1 MKFFMNTYIKRLLE
15 KDIIEN
21 SKSFPVIL
29 ICGPR
34 QVGKTTI
41 LEKLSNHQINYVSL
55 DDPLERKSAIEDP
68 SLFLETHKAPLI
80 IDEIQYATDLL
91 PYIKMKVDQVRLEA
105 FNSNVSSTGLYYLT
119 GSQMFTMMQN
129 VSESLAG
136 RVGII
141 DMYGLS
147 YSEIIGKEQ
156 DFFLPTLERCKKRE
170 EFPRPDVIEVFET
183 ILRGSFPALYQ
194 DKNISTEKFY
204 NGYLRTY
211 LERDI
216 RNLINIKEETKFL
229 NFMSAV
235 AARTGQELNYDNLA
249 RDAEIDNKTAKNW
262 LSFLRTSGLIFLLQ
276 PYSNNPTTRAIKSP
290 KMYFTDTGLACY
302 LAGYSDARTLEK
314 SAINGNIFET
324 YVVMEIVKSF
334 VNDNKDPRLY
344 LNFYR
349 DSNQVEIDLT
359 ITMNNIVY
367 PIEIKKTKSPNKS
380 MIKNFSILNKGE
392 KEIGEGG
399 IICMIDR
406 ILPLDNK
413 NIAIPIQCI

>member
-1 MKFFMNTYIKRLLE
+1 MNTYIKRLLE

-41 LEKLSNHQINYVSL
+41 LEKLSNRQINYVSL

-170 EFPRPDVIEVFET
+170 EFPRPDVMEVFET

>member
-1 MKFFMNTYIKRLLE
+1 MNIYIKRLLE
-15 KDIIEN
+15 DDIVEN

-41 LEKLSNHQINYVSL
+41 LEKLSGNNLNYVSL
-55 DDPLERKSAIEDP
+55 DDPLERKNAKEDP
-68 SLFLETHKAPLI
+68 SLFLENHKTPLI
-80 IDEIQYATDLL
+80 IDEIQYATELL
-91 PYIKMKVDQVRLEA
+91 PYIKMQVDKARLEA
-105 FNSNVSSTGLYYLT
+105 LKSDTKCTGLYYLT

-147 YSEIIGKEQ
+147 YSEIIGEEQ
-156 DFFLPTLERCKKRE
+156 HYFLPTKEKCIEREGIKRPE
-170 EFPRPDVIEVFET
+170 TLEVFEK
-183 ILRGSFPALYQ
+183 IIRGSFPALYQ
-194 DKNISTEKFY
+194 NENISTEKFY
-204 NGYLRTY
+204 NSYLRTY

-216 RNLINIKEETKFL
+216 RDIITIKEETKFL
-229 NFMSAV
+229 TFMSAV
-235 AARTGQELNYDNLA
+235 AARTGQEINYDNIA
-249 RDAEIDNKTAKNW
+249 KDAQIDSNTAKNW
-262 LSFLRTSGLIFLLQ
+262 LSILRTSGLIFLLQ
-276 PYSNNPTTRAIKSP
+276 PYSNNPTTRAIKTP

-302 LAGYSDARTLEK
+302 LAGYSDAKTLER
-314 SAINGNIFET
+314 SAINGNMFET

-349 DSNQVEIDLT
+349 DSNQVEIDLIIT
-359 ITMNNIVY
+359 INNTVY
-367 PIEIKKTKSPNKS
+367 PIEIKKSKNPDKS
-380 MIKNFSILNKGE
+380 MIKNFRILNKGE

-399 IICMIDR
+399 VICMVEKIVPIDE
-406 ILPLDNK
+406 K

>member
-1 MKFFMNTYIKRLLE
+1 MNSYIKRLLE
-15 KDIIEN
+15 DDIIEN
-21 SKSFPVIL
+21 SKAFPVIL
-29 ICGPR
+29 VCGPR

-41 LEKLSNHQINYVSL
+41 LEKLSNNKINYVSL
-55 DDPLERKSAIEDP
+55 DDPLERKNAIEDP
-68 SLFLETHKAPLI
+68 ALFLENHKPPLI
-80 IDEIQYATDLL
+80 IDEIQYATGLL
-91 PYIKMKVDQVRLEA
+91 PYIKMRVDQIRLGA
-105 FNSNVSSTGLYYLT
+105 FQNDIPSTGLYYLT

-147 YSEIIGKEQ
+147 YSELIEKTQ
-156 DFFLPTLERCKKRE
+156 TYFLPTMERCKKRE
-170 EFPRPDVIEVFET
+170 TYPRPETLEVFEK
-183 ILRGSFPALYQ
+183 IIRGSFPALYQ
-194 DKNISTEKFY
+194 NENISTEKFY

-229 NFMSAV
+229 TFMSAA
-235 AARTGQELNYDNLA
+235 AARTGQELNYDSLA
-249 RDAEIDNKTAKNW
+249 RDAEIDNKTAKSW
-262 LSFLRTSGLIFLLQ
+262 LSYLRTSGLIFLLQ

-302 LAGYSDARTLEK
+302 LAGYSDAKTLEK

-349 DSNQVEIDLT
+349 DSNQVEIDLI
-359 ITMNNIVY
+359 ITMNNIIY
-367 PIEIKKTKSPNKS
+367 PIEIKKTKNPDKS
-380 MIKNFSILNKGE
+380 MIKNFNILNKGE

-399 IICMIDR
+399 IICMVDKMI
-406 ILPLDNK
+406 PLDSK
-413 NIAIPIQCI
+413 NSAIPIQCI

>member
-1 MKFFMNTYIKRLLE
+1 MNSYIKRLLE
-15 KDIIEN
+15 DDIIEN
-21 SKSFPVIL
+21 SKAFPVIL
-29 ICGPR
+29 VCGPR
-34 QVGKTTI
+34 QVGKTTM
-41 LEKLSNHQINYVSL
+41 LEKLSNNKINYVSL
-55 DDPLERKSAIEDP
+55 DDPLERKNAIEDP
-68 SLFLETHKAPLI
+68 ALFLENHKPPLI
-80 IDEIQYATDLL
+80 IDEIQYATGLL
-91 PYIKMKVDQVRLEA
+91 PYIKMRVDQIRLGA
-105 FNSNVSSTGLYYLT
+105 FQNDIPSTGLYYLT

-147 YSEIIGKEQ
+147 YSELIEKNQ
-156 DFFLPTLERCKKRE
+156 TYFLPTMERCKKRE
-170 EFPRPDVIEVFET
+170 TYPRPETLEVFEK
-183 ILRGSFPALYQ
+183 IIRGSFPALYQ
-194 DKNISTEKFY
+194 NENISTEKFY

-229 NFMSAV
+229 TFMSAA
-235 AARTGQELNYDNLA
+235 AARTGQELNYDSLA
-249 RDAEIDNKTAKNW
+249 RDAEIDNKTAKSW
-262 LSFLRTSGLIFLLQ
+262 LSYLRTSGLIFLLQ

-302 LAGYSDARTLEK
+302 LAGYSDAKTLEK

-349 DSNQVEIDLT
+349 DSNQVEIDLI
-359 ITMNNIVY
+359 ITMNNIIY
-367 PIEIKKTKSPNKS
+367 PIEIKKTKNPDKS
-380 MIKNFSILNKGE
+380 MIKNFNILNKGE

-399 IICMIDR
+399 IICMVDKMI
-406 ILPLDNK
+406 PLDSK
-413 NIAIPIQCI
+413 NSAIPIQCI

>member
-1 MKFFMNTYIKRLLE
+1 MNTYIKRLLE

-41 LEKLSNHQINYVSL
+41 LEKLSNRQINYVSL

-91 PYIKMKVDQVRLEA
+91 PYIKMKVDQVRSEA

>member
-1 MKFFMNTYIKRLLE
+1 MNTYIKRLLE
-15 KDIIEN
+15 NDIIEN

-29 ICGPR
+29 VCGPR
-34 QVGKTTI
+34 QAGKTTI
-41 LEKLSNHQINYVSL
+41 LEKLSSNKLNYVSL
-55 DDPLERKSAIEDP
+55 DDPLERKNAKEDP
-68 SLFLETHKAPLI
+68 SLFLENHKTPLI
-80 IDEIQYATDLL
+80 IDEIQYATELL
-91 PYIKMKVDQVRLEA
+91 PYIKMKVDKKRLEA
-105 FNSNVSSTGLYYLT
+105 LENNTSSNGLYYLT

-156 DFFLPTLERCKKRE
+156 NYFLPTKEICIKRE
-170 EFPRPDVIEVFET
+170 NNKRPETLEVFEK
-183 ILRGSFPALYQ
+183 IIRGSFPALYQ
-194 DKNISTEKFY
+194 NEDISTEKFY

-216 RNLINIKEETKFL
+216 RDMVTIKEETKFL
-229 NFMSAV
+229 TFMSAV
-235 AARTGQELNYDNLA
+235 AARTGQELNYDNIA
-249 RDAEIDNKTAKNW
+249 KDAQIDNKTAKSW
-262 LSFLRTSGLIFLLQ
+262 ISLLHTSGLIFLLQ
-276 PYSNNPTTRAIKSP
+276 PYSNNPTTRAIKTP

-302 LAGYSDARTLEK
+302 LAGYSDEKILER

-324 YVVMEIVKSF
+324 YVVMEIIKSF

-349 DSNQVEIDLT
+349 DSNQVEIDLI
-359 ITMNNIVY
+359 ITMNNTVY
-367 PIEIKKTKSPNKS
+367 PIEIKKSKNPNKD
-380 MIKNFSILNKGE
+380 MIKNFKILNKGE

-399 IICMIDR
+399 IICMVEKVI
-406 ILPLDNK
+406 PLDEK

>member
-1 MKFFMNTYIKRLLE
+1 MNIYFKRLLE

-34 QVGKTTI
+34 QVGKTTV
-41 LEKLSNHQINYVSL
+41 LEKLSNDKINYVSL

-68 SLFLETHKAPLI
+68 ALFLENHKTPLI
-80 IDEIQYATDLL
+80 IDEIQYATELL
-91 PYIKMKVDQVRLEA
+91 PYIKMKVDQARLNA
-105 FNSNVSSTGLYYLT
+105 LKNDVPTTGLYYLT

-147 YSEIIGKEQ
+147 YSEIIGKDQEY
-156 DFFLPTLERCKKRE
+156 FLPTFKRCKERE
-170 EFPRPDVIEVFET
+170 QYPRPETLEVFEK
-183 ILRGSFPALYQ
+183 IIRGSFPALYQ
-194 DKNISTEKFY
+194 NENISTERFY

-216 RNLINIKEETKFL
+216 RNLITIKEETKFL
-229 NFMSAV
+229 TFMSAV

-262 LSFLRTSGLIFLLQ
+262 LSYLQTSGLIFLLQ
-276 PYSNNPTTRAIKSP
+276 PYSNNPTTRAIKTP

-302 LAGYSDARTLEK
+302 LAGYSDAKTLER

-349 DSNQVEIDLT
+349 DSNQVEIDLI
-359 ITMNNIVY
+359 ITMNNTVY
-367 PIEIKKTKSPNKS
+367 PIEIKKSKNPDKI
-380 MIKNFSILNKGE
+380 MIKNFNILNKGE

-399 IICMIDR
+399 VICMVDKI
-406 ILPLDNK
+406 IPLDNK

>member
-1 MKFFMNTYIKRLLE
+1 MNTYIKRLLE

-170 EFPRPDVIEVFET
+170 KFPRPDVIEVFET

>member
-1 MKFFMNTYIKRLLE
+1 MNSYIKRLLE
-15 KDIIEN
+15 DDIIEN
-21 SKSFPVIL
+21 SKAFPVIL
-29 ICGPR
+29 VCGPR

-41 LEKLSNHQINYVSL
+41 LEKLSNNKINYVSL
-55 DDPLERKSAIEDP
+55 DDPLERKNAIEDP
-68 SLFLETHKAPLI
+68 ALFLENHKPPLI
-80 IDEIQYATDLL
+80 IDEIQYATGLL
-91 PYIKMKVDQVRLEA
+91 PYIKMRVDQIRLGA
-105 FNSNVSSTGLYYLT
+105 FQNDIPSTGLYYLT

-147 YSEIIGKEQ
+147 YSELIEKNQ
-156 DFFLPTLERCKKRE
+156 TYFLPTMERCKKRE
-170 EFPRPDVIEVFET
+170 TYPRPETLEVFEK
-183 ILRGSFPALYQ
+183 IIRGSFPALYQ
-194 DKNISTEKFY
+194 NENISTEKFY

-229 NFMSAV
+229 TFMSAV
-235 AARTGQELNYDNLA
+235 AARTAQELNYDSLA
-249 RDAEIDNKTAKNW
+249 RDAEIDNKTAKSW
-262 LSFLRTSGLIFLLQ
+262 LSYLRTSGLIFLLQ

-302 LAGYSDARTLEK
+302 LAGYSDAKTLEK

-349 DSNQVEIDLT
+349 DSNQVEIDLI
-359 ITMNNIVY
+359 ITMNNIIY
-367 PIEIKKTKSPNKS
+367 PIEIKKTKNPDKS
-380 MIKNFSILNKGE
+380 MIKNFNILNKGE

-399 IICMIDR
+399 IICMVDKMI
-406 ILPLDNK
+406 PLDSK
-413 NIAIPIQCI
+413 NSAIPIQCI

>member
-1 MKFFMNTYIKRLLE
+1 MNTYIKRLLE

-41 LEKLSNHQINYVSL
+41 LEKLSNRQINYVSL

-68 SLFLETHKAPLI
+68 ALFLETHKAPLI

-105 FNSNVSSTGLYYLT
+105 FNSNISSTGLYYLT

-170 EFPRPDVIEVFET
+170 EFSRPDVIQVFET

-194 DKNISTEKFY
+194 DTNISTEKFY

-399 IICMIDR
+399 IICMIDK
-406 ILPLDNK
+406 IFALDNK

>member
-1 MKFFMNTYIKRLLE
+1 MNTYIKRLLE

-41 LEKLSNHQINYVSL
+41 LEKLSNRQINYVSL

-170 EFPRPDVIEVFET
+170 EFPRPDVMEVFET

-367 PIEIKKTKSPNKS
+367 PIEIKKTKSPNKN

>member
-1 MKFFMNTYIKRLLE
+1 MNSYIKRLLE
-15 KDIIEN
+15 DDIIEN
-21 SKSFPVIL
+21 SKAFPVIL
-29 ICGPR
+29 VCGPR

-41 LEKLSNHQINYVSL
+41 LEKLSNNKINYVSL
-55 DDPLERKSAIEDP
+55 DDPLERKNAIEDP
-68 SLFLETHKAPLI
+68 ALFLENHKPPLI
-80 IDEIQYATDLL
+80 IDEIQYATGLL
-91 PYIKMKVDQVRLEA
+91 PYIKMRVDQIRLGA
-105 FNSNVSSTGLYYLT
+105 FQNDIPSTGLYYLT

-147 YSEIIGKEQ
+147 YSELIEKTQ
-156 DFFLPTLERCKKRE
+156 TYFLPTMERCKKRE
-170 EFPRPDVIEVFET
+170 TYPRPETLEVFEK
-183 ILRGSFPALYQ
+183 IIRGSFPALYQ
-194 DKNISTEKFY
+194 NENISTEKFY

-229 NFMSAV
+229 TFMSAV
-235 AARTGQELNYDNLA
+235 AARTGQELNYDSLA
-249 RDAEIDNKTAKNW
+249 RDAEIDNKTAKSW
-262 LSFLRTSGLIFLLQ
+262 LSYLRTSGLIFLLQ

-302 LAGYSDARTLEK
+302 LAGYSDAKTLEK

-334 VNDNKDPRLY
+334 VNDSKDPRLY

-349 DSNQVEIDLT
+349 DSNQVEIDLI
-359 ITMNNIVY
+359 ITMNNIIY
-367 PIEIKKTKSPNKS
+367 PIEIKKTKNPDKS
-380 MIKNFSILNKGE
+380 MIKNFNILNKGE

-399 IICMIDR
+399 IICMVDKMI
-406 ILPLDNK
+406 PLDSK
-413 NIAIPIQCI
+413 NSAIPIQCI

>member
-1 MKFFMNTYIKRLLE
+1 MNIYIKRLLE
-15 KDIIEN
+15 DDIVEN

-41 LEKLSNHQINYVSL
+41 LEKLSDNNLNYVSL
-55 DDPLERKSAIEDP
+55 DDPLERKNAKEDP
-68 SLFLETHKAPLI
+68 SLFLENHKTPLI
-80 IDEIQYATDLL
+80 IDEIQYATELL
-91 PYIKMKVDQVRLEA
+91 PYIKMQVDKARLEA
-105 FNSNVSSTGLYYLT
+105 LKSDTKCTGLYYLT

-147 YSEIIGKEQ
+147 YSEIIGEEQ
-156 DFFLPTLERCKKRE
+156 HYFLPTKEKCIKRE
-170 EFPRPDVIEVFET
+170 GIERPETLEVFEK
-183 ILRGSFPALYQ
+183 IIRGSFPALYQ
-194 DKNISTEKFY
+194 NENISTEKFY
-204 NGYLRTY
+204 NSYLRTY

-216 RNLINIKEETKFL
+216 RDIITIKEETKFL
-229 NFMSAV
+229 TFMSAV
-235 AARTGQELNYDNLA
+235 AARTGQEINYDNIA
-249 RDAEIDNKTAKNW
+249 KDAQIDNNTAKNW
-262 LSFLRTSGLIFLLQ
+262 LSILRTSGLIFLLQ
-276 PYSNNPTTRAIKSP
+276 PYSNNPTTRAIKTP

-302 LAGYSDARTLEK
+302 LAGYSDAKTLEK
-314 SAINGNIFET
+314 SAINGNMFET

-349 DSNQVEIDLT
+349 DSNQVEIDLIIT
-359 ITMNNIVY
+359 INNTVY
-367 PIEIKKTKSPNKS
+367 PIEIKKSKNPDKS
-380 MIKNFSILNKGE
+380 MIKNFRILNKGE

-399 IICMIDR
+399 IICMVEKIVPIDE
-406 ILPLDNK
+406 K

>member
-1 MKFFMNTYIKRLLE
+1 MNTYIKRLLE

-170 EFPRPDVIEVFET
+170 EFPRPDVMEVFET

-249 RDAEIDNKTAKNW
+249 RDAEIDNKTSKNW

>member
-1 MKFFMNTYIKRLLE
+1 MNTYIKRLLE

-21 SKSFPVIL
+21 SRSFPVIL

>member
-1 MKFFMNTYIKRLLE
+1 MNTYIKRLLE

-41 LEKLSNHQINYVSL
+41 LEKLSNRQINYVSL

-170 EFPRPDVIEVFET
+170 EFPRPDVMEVFET

-276 PYSNNPTTRAIKSP
+276 PYSNNSTTRAIKSP

>member
-1 MKFFMNTYIKRLLE
+1 MNSYIKRLLE
-15 KDIIEN
+15 DDIIEN
-21 SKSFPVIL
+21 SKAFPVIL
-29 ICGPR
+29 VCGPR

-41 LEKLSNHQINYVSL
+41 LEKLSNNKINYVSL
-55 DDPLERKSAIEDP
+55 DDPLERKNAFEDP
-68 SLFLETHKAPLI
+68 ALFLENHKTPLI
-80 IDEIQYATDLL
+80 IDEIQYATGLL
-91 PYIKMKVDQVRLEA
+91 PYIKMRVDQIRLGA
-105 FNSNVSSTGLYYLT
+105 FQNDIPSTGLYYLT

-147 YSEIIGKEQ
+147 YSELMEKNQ
-156 DFFLPTLERCKKRE
+156 TYFLPTMERCKKRE
-170 EFPRPDVIEVFET
+170 TYPRPETLEVFEK
-183 ILRGSFPALYQ
+183 IIRGSFPALYQ
-194 DKNISTEKFY
+194 NENISTEKFY

-229 NFMSAV
+229 TFMSAA
-235 AARTGQELNYDNLA
+235 AARTGQELNYDSLA
-249 RDAEIDNKTAKNW
+249 RDAEIDNKTAKSW
-262 LSFLRTSGLIFLLQ
+262 LSYLRTSGLIFLLQ

-302 LAGYSDARTLEK
+302 LAGYSDAKTLEK

-349 DSNQVEIDLT
+349 DSNQVEIDLI
-359 ITMNNIVY
+359 ITMNNIIY
-367 PIEIKKTKSPNKS
+367 PIEIKKTKNPDKS
-380 MIKNFSILNKGE
+380 MIKNFNILNKGE

-399 IICMIDR
+399 IICMVDKMI
-406 ILPLDNK
+406 PLDSK
-413 NIAIPIQCI
+413 NSAIPIQCI

>member
-1 MKFFMNTYIKRLLE
+1 MNSYIKRLLE
-15 KDIIEN
+15 DDIIEN
-21 SKSFPVIL
+21 SKAFPVIL
-29 ICGPR
+29 VCGPR

-41 LEKLSNHQINYVSL
+41 LEKLSNNKINYVSL
-55 DDPLERKSAIEDP
+55 DDPLERKNAIEDP
-68 SLFLETHKAPLI
+68 ALFLENHKPPLI
-80 IDEIQYATDLL
+80 IDEIQYATGLL
-91 PYIKMKVDQVRLEA
+91 PYIKMRVDQIRLGA
-105 FNSNVSSTGLYYLT
+105 FQNDIPSTGLYYLT

-147 YSEIIGKEQ
+147 YSELIEKNQ
-156 DFFLPTLERCKKRE
+156 TYFLPTMERCKKRE
-170 EFPRPDVIEVFET
+170 TYPRPETLEVFEK
-183 ILRGSFPALYQ
+183 IIRGSFPALYQ
-194 DKNISTEKFY
+194 NENISTEKFY

-229 NFMSAV
+229 TFMSAA
-235 AARTGQELNYDNLA
+235 AARTGQELNYDSLA
-249 RDAEIDNKTAKNW
+249 RDAEIDNKTAKSW
-262 LSFLRTSGLIFLLQ
+262 LSYLRTSGLIFLLQ

-302 LAGYSDARTLEK
+302 LAGYSDAKTLEK

-349 DSNQVEIDLT
+349 DSNQVEIDLI
-359 ITMNNIVY
+359 ITMNNIIY
-367 PIEIKKTKSPNKS
+367 PIEIKKTKNPDKS
-380 MIKNFSILNKGE
+380 MIKNFNILNKGE

-399 IICMIDR
+399 IICMVDKMI
-406 ILPLDNK
+406 PLDSK
-413 NIAIPIQCI
+413 NSAIPIQCI

>member
-1 MKFFMNTYIKRLLE
+1 MNHYIKRLLE
-15 KDIIEN
+15 DDIAEN

-29 ICGPR
+29 VCGPR

-41 LEKLSNHQINYVSL
+41 LEKLSGREVNYVSL
-55 DDPLERKSAIEDP
+55 DDPLERKNAKEDP
-68 SLFLETHKAPLI
+68 SLFLENHSVPLI
-80 IDEIQYATDLL
+80 IDEIQYATELL
-91 PYIKMKVDQVRLEA
+91 PYIKMKVDKARLES
-105 FNSNVSSTGLYYLT
+105 FENNSTNTGLYYLT

-147 YSEIIGKEQ
+147 YSELIGKEQ
-156 DFFLPTLERCKKRE
+156 TYFLPTKERCKNRE
-170 EFPRPDVIEVFET
+170 NYQRPETLEVFEK
-183 ILRGSFPALYQ
+183 IIRGSYPALYQ
-194 DKNISTEKFY
+194 NENISTEKFY
-204 NGYLRTY
+204 SSYLRTY

-216 RNLINIKEETKFL
+216 RGMITIKEETKFL
-229 NFMSAV
+229 TFISAV
-235 AARTGQELNYDNLA
+235 AARTGQVLNYDNIA

-262 LSFLRTSGLIFLLQ
+262 LSLLMTSGLVYLLQ
-276 PYSNNPTTRAIKSP
+276 PYSNNPTTRAIKTP

-302 LAGYSDARTLEK
+302 LSGYSDAKTLEK
-314 SAINGNIFET
+314 SAINGNIFEN

-334 VNDNKDPRLY
+334 VNANKDPRLY

-349 DSNQVEIDLT
+349 DSNQIEIDLV

-367 PIEIKKTKSPNKS
+367 PVEIKKSKNPDKN
-380 MIKNFSILNKGE
+380 MIKNFKILNKGE

-399 IICMIDR
+399 IICMVDK
-406 ILPLDNK
+406 ILPIDEK

>member
-1 MKFFMNTYIKRLLE
+1 MNNYIKRLLE
-15 KDIIEN
+15 DDIAEN

-29 ICGPR
+29 VCGPR

-41 LEKLSNHQINYVSL
+41 LEKLSGSKVNYVSL
-55 DDPLERKSAIEDP
+55 DDPLERKNAKEDP
-68 SLFLETHKAPLI
+68 SLFLENHSAPLI
-80 IDEIQYATDLL
+80 IDEIQYATELL
-91 PYIKMKVDQVRLEA
+91 PYIKMKVDKARLES
-105 FNSNVSSTGLYYLT
+105 FQNNSTNVGLYYLT

-147 YSEIIGKEQ
+147 YSELIGKEQ
-156 DFFLPTLERCKKRE
+156 TYFLPTKDRCKKRE
-170 EFPRPDVIEVFET
+170 NYQRPETLEVFGK
-183 ILRGSFPALYQ
+183 IIRGSFPALYQ
-194 DKNISTEKFY
+194 NEAIRTEKFY
-204 NGYLRTY
+204 SSYLRTY

-216 RNLINIKEETKFL
+216 RGMITIKEEMKFL
-229 NFMSAV
+229 TFISAV
-235 AARTGQELNYDNLA
+235 AARTGQVLNYDNIA
-249 RDAEIDNKTAKNW
+249 RDAQIDNKTAKNW
-262 LSFLRTSGLIFLLQ
+262 LSLLITSGLIYLLQ
-276 PYSNNPTTRAIKSP
+276 PYSNNPTTRVIKTP

-302 LAGYSDARTLEK
+302 LAGYSDAKTLEK
-314 SAINGNIFET
+314 SAINGNLFEN

-349 DSNQVEIDLT
+349 DSNQIEIDLV

-367 PIEIKKTKSPNKS
+367 PVEIKKSKNPDKN
-380 MIKNFSILNKGE
+380 MIKNFKILNKGE

-399 IICMIDR
+399 IICMVDKIIPIDE
-406 ILPLDNK
+406 K

>member
-1 MKFFMNTYIKRLLE
+1 MNIYIKRLLE
-15 KDIIEN
+15 DDIIEN

-41 LEKLSNHQINYVSL
+41 LEKLSSNTLNYVSL
-55 DDPLERKSAIEDP
+55 DDPFERKSAKEDP
-68 SLFLETHKAPLI
+68 ALFLENHKTPLI
-80 IDEIQYATDLL
+80 IDEIQYATELL
-91 PYIKMKVDQVRLEA
+91 PYIKMQVDKARLEA
-105 FNSNVSSTGLYYLT
+105 LKCDTKCTGLYYLT

-156 DFFLPTLERCKKRE
+156 HYFLPTKERCVERE
-170 EFPRPDVIEVFET
+170 NIKRPDTLQVFEK
-183 ILRGSFPALYQ
+183 IIRGSFPALYQ
-194 DKNISTEKFY
+194 NENISTEKFY
-204 NGYLRTY
+204 NSYLRTY

-216 RNLINIKEETKFL
+216 RDIITIKEETKFL
-229 NFMSAV
+229 TFMSAI
-235 AARTGQELNYDNLA
+235 AARTGQEINYDNIA
-249 RDAEIDNKTAKNW
+249 KDAQIDNNTAKNW
-262 LSFLRTSGLIFLLQ
+262 LSILRTSGLIFLLQ
-276 PYSNNPTTRAIKSP
+276 PYSNNPTTRAIKTP

-302 LAGYSDARTLEK
+302 LAGYSDAKTLER
-314 SAINGNIFET
+314 SAINGNMFET
-324 YVVMEIVKSF
+324 YVIMEIVKSF
-334 VNDNKDPRLY
+334 INDNKDPRLY

-349 DSNQVEIDLT
+349 DSNQVEIDLI
-359 ITMNNIVY
+359 ITLNNTVY
-367 PIEIKKTKSPNKS
+367 PIEIKKSKNPDKS
-380 MIKNFSILNKGE
+380 MIKSFRILNKGE

-399 IICMIDR
+399 VICMVEKVVH
-406 ILPLDNK
+406 LDEK

>member
-1 MKFFMNTYIKRLLE
+1 M
-15 KDIIEN
+15 
-21 SKSFPVIL
+21 
-29 ICGPR
+29 
-34 QVGKTTI
+34 
-41 LEKLSNHQINYVSL
+41 
-55 DDPLERKSAIEDP
+55 
-68 SLFLETHKAPLI
+68 ETHKAPLI

-204 NGYLRTY
+204 SSYLRTY

-216 RNLINIKEETKFL
+216 RDMVTIKEETKFL
-229 NFMSAV
+229 TFMSAV
-235 AARTGQELNYDNLA
+235 AARTGQELNYDNIA

-262 LSFLRTSGLIFLLQ
+262 LSYLRTSGLIFLLQ
-276 PYSNNPTTRAIKSP
+276 PYSNNPTTRAIKTP

-302 LAGYSDARTLEK
+302 LAGYSDAKTLEK
-314 SAINGNIFET
+314 SAINGNMFET

-349 DSNQVEIDLT
+349 DSNQVEIDLI
-359 ITMNNIVY
+359 ITMNNKVY
-367 PIEIKKTKSPNKS
+367 PVEIKKSKNPDKN
-380 MIKNFSILNKGE
+380 MIKNFKILNKGE

-399 IICMIDR
+399 VICMVDKIIPFDE
-406 ILPLDNK
+406 K
-413 NIAIPIQCI
+413 NMAIPIQCI